1 MLGECLP
8 VTWKEPFDLFLQG
21 ARACTSFRFAEAAEA
36 PQQTLVGIAAGLIK
50 DLCLFVLKTL
60 LNSFVTPQPIPCLY

>member
-8 VTWKEPFDLFLQG
+8 VTWKEPFDQG

-36 PQQTLVGIAAGLIK
+36 PQQTLVAIAAGLIQ

-60 LNSFVTPQPIPCLY
+60 LNPFVAPQPIPCPY